1 MTLKSGADLIV
12 ETVIENGGE
21 AVVGFIGHSTHEIAD
36 AVKKSELSK
45 TVVNPATELGGIH
58 ILNGYNYVKE
68 RSAAVGMWH
77 TVGNLLLHAGMQEA
91 RSGRIPS
98 VHIGFNS
105 DSRLAGRREAC
116 QQVPWQSL
124 SPIALSAARVERHD
138 KIGETI
144 YNAFRVAEGH
154 PSGPA
159 YVDIPFDMAIDR
171 IDSRAIVPRGANR
184 KDRPISA
191 SIEDVM
197 ETARQLVAAKNPIII
212 AGGGVARAK
221 GGDALRQLAELAGI
235 PIVTTSNGSG
245 VVTELHPLVLGM
257 AGFCGWKSANKLI
270 DQADFAL
277 VLGSRL
283 SDWGIAQGYCVRLP
297 KIVHVDTDPGVPGS
311 FYLTQMS
318 IHADAKSFAQQLI
331 GVLPHVPG
339 FQAVPYETRENVKKA
354 AELKKSW
361 LAEVDE
367 KGRADSIPASMW
379 RVMAEL
385 RKVMRPDDLLVTD
398 IGNHT
403 LQMLAGVPQ
412 QKPRRIVS
420 SQGEGILG
428 CGFPMAIGAQLA
440 EPQNKVFLGTG
451 DGALFYHFNEL
462 RVAMEHKLP
471 IVCILFN
478 NSAYGANHQLMGYR
492 YQSPSW
498 CDFTNPKWVEI
509 FKAFGANGEVIGQC
523 SDISAALQRAINSNV
538 PYIIEIPVTKSE
550 GLASDDV
557 GGVGPK
563 LLLKG
568 REIPV
573 DTDGSLLPGENL
585 LPKA

>member
-1 MTLKSGADLIV
+1 MTLKSGAELIV
-12 ETVIENGGE
+12 ETVLEQGGE
-21 AVVGFIGHSTHEIAD
+21 TVVGFIGHSTHEIAD
-36 AVKKSELSK
+36 AVKKSELGK
-45 TVVNPATELGGIH
+45 TVVNPATELGGCH
-58 ILNGYNYVKE
+58 ILNGYNYVKD
-68 RSAAVGMWH
+68 RAAAVGMWH

-116 QQVPWQSL
+116 QQVPWQSFN
-124 SPIALSAARVERHD
+124 PIALSTTRIERHD
-138 KIGETI
+138 KIGEHV

-159 YVDIPFDMAIDR
+159 YVDIPFDMCFDR
-171 IDSRAIVPRGANR
+171 IDGRAIVPRGANR
-184 KDRPISA
+184 ADRPVSA
-191 SIEDVM
+191 AAEDVA
-197 ETARQLVAAKNPIII
+197 ETARKLVAAKNPVII

-221 GGDALRQLAELAGI
+221 GGEALKKLAELAGI

-245 VVTELHPLVLGM
+245 VVSELHPLVLGM
-257 AGFCGWKSANKLI
+257 AGFCGWKSANKMI
-270 DQADFAL
+270 EGADFAL

-297 KIVHVDTDPGVPGS
+297 QIVHVDADPGVPGS
-311 FYLTQMS
+311 FYLTHLS
-318 IHADAKSFAQQLI
+318 IHADAKSFAEQLA
-331 GVLPHVPG
+331 GVLPHTPG
-339 FQAVPYETRENVKKA
+339 FQAVPYETRENVRKA
-354 AELKKSW
+354 AELKKAW
-361 LAEVDE
+361 LAEVEE
-367 KGRADSIPASMW
+367 KGRADTIPASMW

-403 LQMLAGVPQ
+403 LPMLAGVPQ
-412 QKPRRIVS
+412 HKPRRIVS
-420 SQGEGILG
+420 SQGEGVLG

-440 EPQNKVFLGTG
+440 EPHNKVFLGTG

-471 IVCILFN
+471 IVCIVFTN
-478 NSAYGANHQLMGYR
+478 GAYGANHQLMGYR

-498 CDFTNPKWVEI
+498 CDFTNPKWVDI
-509 FKAFGANGEVIGQC
+509 FKAFGANGETIGAC
-523 SDISAALQRAINSNV
+523 SDMAGALQRAINAKT
-538 PYIIEIPVTKSE
+538 PYVIEVPVTKSE

-563 LLLKG
+563 LLIKG

-573 DTDGSLLPGENL
+573 DVEGSLLPGENL
-585 LPKA
+585 IKTA

>member
-1 MTLKSGADLIV
+1 MTLKRGADLIV
-12 ETVIENGGE
+12 ETIQENGGE
-21 AVVGFIGHSTHEIAD
+21 AVFGFIGHSSHEIAD
-36 AVKKSELSK
+36 AVKKSDLSK
-45 TVVNPATELGGIH
+45 KVVNPATELGGAHMI
-58 ILNGYNYVKE
+58 NGYNYVKD
-68 RSAAVGMWH
+68 RAAAVGLWH
-77 TVGNLLLHAGMQEA
+77 TVGNLLLHPAMMEA
-91 RSGRIPS
+91 RSGRIPA

-105 DSRLAGRREAC
+105 DSRLANRREAC
-116 QQVPWQSL
+116 QQVPWQSFNN
-124 SPIALSAARVERHD
+124 IALSTTRVERHD
-138 KIGETI
+138 KIGEQI
-144 YNAFRVAEGH
+144 FNAFRVAEGH
-154 PSGPA
+154 PAGPA
-159 YVDIPFDMAIDR
+159 FVDIPFDLTVDR
-171 IDSRAIVPRGANR
+171 IDDRALVPRGANR
-184 KDRPISA
+184 TNRPMSA
-191 SIEDVM
+191 AHEDVL
-197 ETARQLVAAKNPIII
+197 ETARRLVAAKNPIII

-221 GGDALRQLAELAGI
+221 GGEALKQLAELAGI

-245 VVTELHPLVLGM
+245 VVTEMHPLVMGM
-257 AGFCGWKSANKLI
+257 AGFCGWKSANKVI
-270 DQADFAL
+270 EQADFAL

-283 SDWGIAQGYCVRLP
+283 SDWGIAQGYCVKLP
-297 KIVHVDTDPGVPGS
+297 EMVHVDADPGVPGS
-311 FYLTQMS
+311 FYLTHLS
-318 IHADAKSFAQQLI
+318 IVADAKTFAEQLAR
-331 GVLPHVPG
+331 VLPHTPG
-339 FQAVPYETRENVKKA
+339 FESKPFELRENVRKA
-354 AELKKSW
+354 AELKKAW
-361 LAEVDE
+361 LAEVEE
-367 KGRADSIPASMW
+367 KGRADTIPASLW

-428 CGFPMAIGAQLA
+428 CGFPMAIGAALA

-471 IVCILFN
+471 IICIVFN

-492 YQSPSW
+492 FQSPSW
-498 CDFTNPKWVEI
+498 CDFTNPKWVDI
-509 FKAFGANGEVIGQC
+509 FKAFGANGEVISKC
-523 SDISAALQRAINSNV
+523 SDMAGALQRAINSNV
-538 PYIIEIPVTKSE
+538 PYIIEVPVTKSE

-573 DTDGSLLPGENL
+573 DVEGSFLPGENL
-585 LPKA
+585 LKKA

>member
-1 MTLKSGADLIV
+1 M
-12 ETVIENGGE
+12 
-21 AVVGFIGHSTHEIAD
+21 
-36 AVKKSELSK
+36 
-45 TVVNPATELGGIH
+45 
-58 ILNGYNYVKE
+58 
-68 RSAAVGMWH
+68 
-77 TVGNLLLHAGMQEA
+77 
-91 RSGRIPS
+91 
-98 VHIGFNS
+98 
-105 DSRLAGRREAC
+105 
-116 QQVPWQSL
+116 PWQSFNTHCPFDDA
-124 SPIALSAARVERHD
+124 SSNGTTRSVNISH
-138 KIGETI
+138 
-144 YNAFRVAEGH
+144 NAFRVAEGH
-154 PSGPA
+154 PCGPA
-159 YVDIPFDMAIDR
+159 YLDIPFDMGIDR

-184 KDRPISA
+184 ADRPISA
-191 SIEDVM
+191 AYEDVM
-197 ETARQLVAAKNPIII
+197 ETARKLVAAKNPIII

-221 GGDALRQLAELAGI
+221 GGAALQKLAELAGI
-235 PIVTTSNGSG
+235 PIVTSSNGSG

-297 KIVHVDTDPGVPGS
+297 EIVHVDTDPGVPGS
-311 FYLTQMS
+311 FYLTHLS
-318 IHADAKSFAQQLI
+318 IQADAKSFAEQLVAI
-331 GVLPHVPG
+331 LPHTPG

-354 AELKKSW
+354 GELKKTW
-361 LAEVDE
+361 LAEIEE
-367 KGRADSIPASMW
+367 KGRSDTIPASMW

-428 CGFPMAIGAQLA
+428 CGFPMALGAQLA

-471 IVCILFN
+471 IICIVFN
-478 NSAYGANHQLMGYR
+478 NGAYGANHQLMGYR

-498 CDFTNPKWVEI
+498 CDFTNPKWVDI
-509 FKAFGANGEVIGQC
+509 FKAFGANGETIGQC
-523 SDISAALQRAINSNV
+523 SDIAGALQRAINSNT
-538 PYIIEIPVTKSE
+538 PYCIEVPVTKSE

-557 GGVGPK
+557 GGIGPK
-563 LLLKG
+563 LLIKG

-573 DTDGSLLPGENL
+573 DTEGSLLPGENL
-585 LPKA
+585 LKKA